1 MMLRFLSALL
11 VALALFFAPLAMAND
26 GGMAKA
32 HTTTAG
38 ATSEMS
44 AHCMDMEEPAD
55 TQRDSG
61 MKMDCMSAC
70 STLPAFQ
77 PIVGER
83 LAPVALAT
91 EAFKPK
97 ALIGIPP
104 ESETPPPRLS

>member
-1 MMLRFLSALL
+1 MTLRLLSALL

-26 GGMAKA
+26 GGMAMA
-32 HTTTAG
+32 HTTA
-38 ATSEMS
+38 AEMGDS

-55 TQRDSG
+55 TRQDSG

-70 STLPAFQ
+70 SALPAVQ

-91 EAFKPK
+91 EAFTPK